1 MNHVGTDST
10 RSPAPTGKRAERNR
24 QAIVAAARAMFTR
37 DGYDAGMDLIAA
49 EAGVSKVTVYN
60 HFGSKEEL
68 FTEVV
73 GQAMGEAHT
82 TMAELRSRLTE
93 IDDIREAL
101 QHTARALVTA
111 STDPSRMALRNLVT
125 GELRRF
131 PELGEAYRQRG
142 PAQSAAA
149 LGELFRDLCERGKLA
164 IPDVEMAV
172 IQFFSLTL
180 YPHLIAGSI
189 GSALPEQLA
198 DRLLHEGVELFLNQ
212 YQRAS
217 LPQAPG
223 S

>member
-1 MNHVGTDST
+1 MGTDST

-24 QAIVAAARAMFTR
+24 QAIVAAARAMFIR
-37 DGYDAGMDLIAA
+37 HGFDAGMDLIAA

-73 GQAMGEAHT
+73 GQAMGEAHN
-82 TMAELRSRLTE
+82 TMAELRASLAGIE
-93 IDDIREAL
+93 DVREAL
-101 QHTARALVTA
+101 LHTARALVTA
-111 STDPSRMALRNLVT
+111 AGDPSRMALRNLVT

-131 PELGEAYRQRG
+131 PQLGDAYWQRG

-149 LGELFRDLCERGKLA
+149 LGELFCDLCERGQLA
-164 IPDVEMAV
+164 IADVEVAV
-172 IQFFSLTL
+172 VQFFSLTL

-189 GSALPEQLA
+189 GSALPHELA
-198 DRLLHEGVELFLNQ
+198 DRLLHEGVDLFLTR

-217 LPQAPG
+217 PRRAPG
-223 S
+223 N